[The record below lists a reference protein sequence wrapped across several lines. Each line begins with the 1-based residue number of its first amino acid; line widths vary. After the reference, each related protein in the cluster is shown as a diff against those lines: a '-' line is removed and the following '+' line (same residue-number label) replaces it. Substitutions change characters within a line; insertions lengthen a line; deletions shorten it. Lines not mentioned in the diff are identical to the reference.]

1 MKKLKWEHVWAL
13 LAVGIMVGVA
23 IAGIGYAV
31 ANIDTTP
38 HQVYTVD
45 GVQYDC
51 QFPAPDVMECEQVDD
66 PDVGGGRQP

>member
-31 ANIDTTP
+31 ANIDVVP

-45 GVQYDC
+45 GVLYDC
-51 QFPAPDVMECEQVDD
+51 SFPAPDVMECEQVDD
-66 PDVGGGRQP
+66 PDVGGGKQ